1 MPKTNFKTY
10 LTIMLVLTGTIFAF
24 GQNEDSVYNYYVKK
38 FPNKFNMK
46 LIGADKILS
55 MDLISQNDRN
65 DRVNYIPNNQGVVG
79 LGVYVFDI
87 GFEMA
92 LKVPDFLQRNEDQ
105 FGVTEF
111 KDFQGNIYGR
121 KWCFDITYQKYRGF
135 YINNADQVFPD
146 FDSQGIYPLRR
157 DLGIRKVI
165 LNGIH
170 IFDSDRYSFR
180 AGYNQSERQLR
191 SAGSVLL
198 ITSLNNTKIE
208 ADSSLLPIEIGDHF
222 GEDANLVNGEFS
234 AFSLL
239 PGYGYTFV
247 KKYFY
252 FNINAAV
259 GAGLQ
264 YQEYYL
270 NEEYKSDFVLE
281 SKVNLRAS
289 LGYDHEN
296 FFFGATAIYDNGS
309 MQLEDARISSAT
321 GNYKFFIGYRFNEF
335 GFLKYSIRDTLEKIG
350 L

>member
-1 MPKTNFKTY
+1 MTKTNLKIY
-10 LTIMLVLTGTIFAF
+10 LTLFGVFASCLFAF
-24 GQNEDSVYNYYVKK
+24 AQNQDSVYNYYVQT

-46 LIGADKILS
+46 LLGANKILS
-55 MDLISQNDRN
+55 MDLISNSDRSN
-65 DRVNYIPNNQGVVG
+65 RVNYIPNNQGMVG

-92 LKVPDFLQRNEDQ
+92 LKVPDFLHKNEGQ

-121 KWCFDITYQKYRGF
+121 KWCFDVTYQKYHGF
-135 YINNADQVFPD
+135 YINNADKIFPD
-146 FDSQGIYPLRR
+146 FDSDGIYPLRR
-157 DLGIRKVI
+157 DLGIRKLI

-170 IFDSDRYSFR
+170 IFNSDRYSFR

-208 ADSSLLPIEIGDHF
+208 SDSSLLPIEIGDRF
-222 GEDANLVNGEFS
+222 GEDANLVKGDFS

-252 FNINAAV
+252 CNVNAAV

-270 NEEYKSDFVLE
+270 DEDFKSDFVLE
-281 SKVNLRAS
+281 SKINLRAS

-309 MQLEDARISSAT
+309 MRLEDARISSST

-335 GFLKYSIRDTLEKIG
+335 GLLKHSIRDQLEKIG